1 MNKKLFISIGII
13 IVLLL
18 SGVWVYLFF
27 NGSPESIPNI
37 FGSLPD
43 SEENTTTENN
53 VDTTTPE
60 DQPDISDEP
69 TTNPELPKL
78 RQLTTTPVAG
88 FALISELVSSST
100 ATTTA
105 TSSEETTEETFSS
118 EVWFAEKGTGHIYT
132 IDLEDTSRT
141 RISNRTITDTYDAYF
156 TPSGEYGVLISGE
169 DIESTVTIL
178 EFKQAT
184 SSLESVLVGETT
196 INGENFE
203 LINDNYLMY
212 TVREDQQSVGYALH
226 LPTVT
231 TQEVFTLP
239 YTETAV
245 AWGSNILGTHI
256 VYPKPHSELL
266 SYAYQVNNGTINRLP
281 IQGYDLSLVYNDN
294 QIVYSAVED
303 FRESTIPNNRV
314 LDIDN
319 QTTRALPTTIKS
331 EKCILKT
338 RLICGNTIENNE
350 SSLSEW
356 YRGEQQFSD
365 ALWEV
370 NTRNGSSR
378 MLVNIQQT
386 AGRAV
391 DVDRIESDDF
401 FSAVV
406 FSNRRDDNIW
416 IYELR

>member
-1 MNKKLFISIGII
+1 MNKKILIGLGIF

-53 VDTTTPE
+53 VDPTIPE
-60 DQPDISDEP
+60 DQPDISNEP

-88 FALISELVSSST
+88 FALISELASSSV

-105 TSSEETTEETFSS
+105 TSSAETTGETFSS

-132 IDLEDTSRT
+132 IDLENTSRT

-156 TPSGEYGVLISGE
+156 APSGEYGVLISGE
-169 DIESTVTIL
+169 DVESTITIL
-178 EFKQAT
+178 EFEQAT
-184 SSLESVLVGETT
+184 SSIESLVVGETT
-196 INGENFE
+196 VRGENFE
-203 LINDNYLMY
+203 LIDDNYLMY
-212 TVREDQQSVGYALH
+212 TVREDQQSIGYALH

-239 YTETAV
+239 YIETAV

-266 SYAYQVNNGTINRLP
+266 SYVYQVNNNVINRLP
-281 IQGYDLSLVYNDN
+281 IEGYDLSLIYHDN
-294 QIVYSAVED
+294 QIVYSAVEN
-303 FRESTIPNNRV
+303 FRESNIPSNRV
-314 LDIDN
+314 FDMDT
-319 QTTRALPTTIKS
+319 QTTKALPTNIRD

-338 RLICGNTIENNE
+338 RLICGGTIENNE
-350 SSLSEW
+350 ISLSKW
-356 YRGEQQFSD
+356 YRGEEQFSD

-370 NTRNGSSR
+370 NTLNGSSR
-378 MLVNIQQT
+378 MLVNIQRT
-386 AGRAV
+386 GGRQV
-391 DVDRIESDDF
+391 DIDRIESDEF

-406 FSNRRDDNIW
+406 FSNRLDDNIW
-416 IYELR
+416 IYELQ